1 MIPLIVTSIHSEKR
15 AEWQKYHNYKK
26 RGNRSSSIL
35 CRLNLHDATL
45 SRTIIDKISGLQKVE
60 TKIDCCQNEWKLLSK
75 HRFWPCIN
83 CRQHPNCSPI
93 IALLGSDNSSIASI
107 TIWSNPVM
115 RTEYDFL
122 HIIRRTSDDHFIHQ
136 ATSWHFVT
144 CWFPQWWPDQGP
156 RGLCNWNMSKIYKFI
171 QIAGRKNIHP
181 KTFEHQH
188 ADKPQ
193 WPHLALGFCSELLFN
208 LPQRLLVRCRREP
221 CLDTIFF
228 VFRHQ
233 HSAWWATICRRVDVL
248 WF

>member
-1 MIPLIVTSIHSEKR
+1 
-15 AEWQKYHNYKK
+15 
-26 RGNRSSSIL
+26 
-35 CRLNLHDATL
+35 
-45 SRTIIDKISGLQKVE
+45 
-60 TKIDCCQNEWKLLSK
+60 
-75 HRFWPCIN
+75 
-83 CRQHPNCSPI
+83 
-93 IALLGSDNSSIASI
+93 
-107 TIWSNPVM
+107 M

-181 KTFEHQH
+181 KTLEHQPP
-188 ADKPQ
+188 DKPQ

-233 HSAWWATICRRVDVL
+233 HSAWWPQYAEKSGCVVILNLPQELSSPAMFGPCPRVHHHINSIAHANSKCNVCIYMFCYMHPYIVDPCSSPAEL
-248 WF
+248 IFPDNTS